1 MALPIYRYALDV
13 TGENPDN
20 HVSGERHS
28 LIPKADLTDVRVFS
42 PKYGPFFANHILRIF
57 DRANGRQLVRG
68 QDFKVTDL
76 LQDPALKTG
85 QDIGQFIVI
94 TNGQVS
100 NEVEIHYQVLG
111 GNYQND
117 ATAVQHV
124 FETFLN
130 DVRPVDWA
138 NVSGKPLTYPPTAH
152 LHLLEDVIGFG
163 PLVVAIDNLRD
174 AVLLNNTPMYEALID
189 WVNNRPSSWA
199 NVVDMPTTVDG
210 YGITDAV
217 KTTRRINTNALGGLQ
232 GGGTLANDLS
242 LSLTDT
248 GVAASTY
255 GSAYE
260 IPTFRVDNKGRLVHA
275 VNVKP
280 IIDWRDLTNRPTTV
294 SVSGLR
300 DAVSYDRRIDTSGG
314 IQGGGDLS
322 TNREF
327 SLTNTGVIAGSY
339 GDANTLPTFQVDIK
353 GRIISAGRINLN
365 LDWSRITG
373 KPTTLAGYGITN
385 GVDIGSWQQITGHK
399 HFNSLHAALGST
411 AANPDNGATSRIAT
425 EDWVNRLITSKMGSG
440 DLVNGVTRFTFG
452 AINAFQG
459 RGPNGHQV
467 VYLPI
472 TLTKS
477 VSFTS
482 MPRLYYEAGGDNDNP
497 SSTYSI
503 AIGAIGGFVQDES
516 NYRYA
521 AYYGEGYPL
530 GYHARNSYFAGS
542 GRLFRRGGTFDC
554 NAVGWQVHSTQNQY
568 ANASNF
574 IWTVLG
580 A

>member
-76 LQDPALKTG
+76 LQDPTLKTG

-94 TNGQVS
+94 INGQVS
-100 NEVEIHYQVLG
+100 NEIEIHYQVLG

-385 GVDIGSWQQITGHK
+385 GVDISSWQQITGHK

-425 EDWVNRLITSKMGSG
+425 EDWVNRLVDSKIGGSTN
-440 DLVNGVTRFTFG
+440 VNGVSILNMGDLTICRGFGPSKTAVAWLPVSYSKGASLVDTIDTFISG
-452 AINAFQG
+452 A
-459 RGPNGHQV
+459 
-467 VYLPI
+467 
-472 TLTKS
+472 
-477 VSFTS
+477 
-482 MPRLYYEAGGDNDNP
+482 EGGDSTTVYKSITHLSLYGTTRLSDGQSFASYFGGSVPEKGYYGRFNRQP
-497 SSTYSI
+497 ATYS
-503 AIGAIGGFVQDES
+503 ANGVGANSYTFTVGSES
-516 NYRYA
+516 VDFS
-521 AYYGEGYPL
+521 
-530 GYHARNSYFAGS
+530 GYHYMVMGK
-542 GRLFRRGGTFDC
+542 
-554 NAVGWQVHSTQNQY
+554 V
-568 ANASNF
+568 
-574 IWTVLG
+574 
-580 A
+580 